1 MMNKDSGMSDSS
13 FYRFQNKIQKKM
25 QKFAADTDKE
35 VKQKS
40 LEARFKR
47 NTKPVQRKLTLWE
60 KIKGFFY
67 V

>member
-1 MMNKDSGMSDSS
+1 MNKDSGMSDSS
-13 FYRFQNKIQKKM
+13 FYRFQDKIQKKM
-25 QKFAADTDKE
+25 KKFAADTDNE

-40 LEARFKR
+40 LEVRFKR
-47 NTKPVQRKLTLWE
+47 NTKPVRRKLTLWE